1 MNFERSRRHPGDKR
15 VATNVSLD
23 SALVGEAREL
33 GVNIS
38 KASTEGLEKAVSEA
52 RAARWLEQNQSALES
67 SNAYVEAHGLPLH
80 AMRQF

>member
-1 MNFERSRRHPGDKR
+1 MNYVRSPGGRR

-23 SALVGEAREL
+23 SALVREARAL

-38 KASTEGLEKAVSEA
+38 KASMDGLENAVSEA
-52 RAARWLEQNQSALES
+52 RAARWLEQNRSALES
-67 SNAYVEAHGLPLH
+67 SNAYVEANGLPLH